1 MLRFSIRK
9 IVVCVGSFTTST
21 SNSFLKLR
29 NSLKMGWFD
38 APELKPNEAYRGYEQ
53 PTWKLM
59 PNQPE
64 VPFILWL
71 NKMLACGI
79 GNDWGNNFGR
89 GRGIAPAPA
98 RAGVYIGTMLYI
110 VSKNT

>member
-21 SNSFLKLR
+21 SNSFLKLQ

-64 VPFILWL
+64 VYT
-71 NKMLACGI
+71 
-79 GNDWGNNFGR
+79 
-89 GRGIAPAPA
+89 
-98 RAGVYIGTMLYI
+98 VYF
-110 VSKNT
+110 VVK